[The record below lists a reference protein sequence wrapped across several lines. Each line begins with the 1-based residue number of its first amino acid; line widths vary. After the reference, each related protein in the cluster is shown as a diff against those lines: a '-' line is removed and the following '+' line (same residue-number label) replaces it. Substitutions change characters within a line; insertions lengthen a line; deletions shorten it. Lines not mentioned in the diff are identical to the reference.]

1 MSRPKRKTIAN
12 RQKLSSVKN
21 KKIKIQVEMLDSNFS
36 HAFYTNVLK
45 DINNN
50 VLSSNELNSIPKLID
65 KETQTIDPYSCYK
78 SSVEDFDFEKI
89 RDLCCIFIDSL
100 SSWSSMN
107 HRY

>member
-50 VLSSNELNSIPKLID
+50 VLS
-65 KETQTIDPYSCYK
+65 
-78 SSVEDFDFEKI
+78 
-89 RDLCCIFIDSL
+89 
-100 SSWSSMN
+100 
-107 HRY
+107 